1 MWIWGH
7 MRIFPSA
14 DEKDTSRKWWHFA
27 RWQISPNWKQGSPQS
42 YILQNL
48 LKSTY
53 SEYDTSSKVL
63 KLAFFYK
70 TQVLS
75 LLSPLVTILLTP
87 V

>member
-53 SEYDTSSKVL
+53 SESDTSSKVL
-63 KLAFFYK
+63 KLALFYV

-75 LLSPLVTILLTP
+75 LSTLVTILLTP

>member
-53 SEYDTSSKVL
+53 SESDTSRKVL
-63 KLAFFYK
+63 KLALFYV

-75 LLSPLVTILLTP
+75 LSTLVTILLTP

>member
-53 SEYDTSSKVL
+53 SESDTSSKVL
-63 KLAFFYK
+63 KIALFYV

-75 LLSPLVTILLTP
+75 LSPLVTISLTP

>member
-53 SEYDTSSKVL
+53 SESDTSSKVL
-63 KLAFFYK
+63 KLALFYV

-75 LLSPLVTILLTP
+75 LSPLVTILFTP

>member
-53 SEYDTSSKVL
+53 SESDTS
-63 KLAFFYK
+63 

-75 LLSPLVTILLTP
+75 LSPLVTILLTP
-87 V
+87 L

>member
-53 SEYDTSSKVL
+53 SESDTSSKVL

>member
-53 SEYDTSSKVL
+53 SESDTSSKVL
-63 KLAFFYK
+63 KLALFYV

-75 LLSPLVTILLTP
+75 LSPLVTILLTP

>member
-1 MWIWGH
+1 

-53 SEYDTSSKVL
+53 SESDTSSKVL

>member
-53 SEYDTSSKVL
+53 SESDTSSKVL
-63 KLAFFYK
+63 KIALFYV

-75 LLSPLVTILLTP
+75 LSTLVSHSVTP

>member
-53 SEYDTSSKVL
+53 SESDTSSKVL

-70 TQVLS
+70 TQVSS